1 MNISLVFA
9 ATKGKGWMD
18 KALRM
23 RLASS
28 IAKELLLGLAG
39 RYWALINE
47 LDLDER
53 LSVSMCLKDGVSSRK
68 SMEHA

>member
-1 MNISLVFA
+1 
-9 ATKGKGWMD
+9 
-18 KALRM
+18 M